1 MIEQLIKQMQE
12 RVVDFSFE
20 KVDGSIR
27 QASGTLMPDAIESF
41 IGPSKGTSNKAQ
53 NPDVLVYFDVDAQA
67 FRSFRK
73 DKFLCIND

>member
-41 IGPSKGTSNKAQ
+41 IGPSKGTSNKTP
-53 NPDVLVYFDVDAQA
+53 NHDVLVYFDVDAQA